1 MLFKVWKSKNYLVFS
16 FCEKSFYFD
25 KDSFGNC
32 YCNYTM
38 KVSRR
43 ALNFDFG
50 KIWPWKIAHNDQ
62 YQISKSQKL
71 VLARFLNFRIV
82 HVLHSRS
89 NTPDLIVFTI
99 HWLGS
104 DLKRGCQN
112 AIKRL
117 LRRKVKAKNNPNN
130 NLNLDRLSM
139 EDLMESLKE
148 TQPMTNAKL
157 LKKYEQWVHLH
168 YRQGFQW
175 CPW

>member
-1 MLFKVWKSKNYLVFS
+1 MY
-16 FCEKSFYFD
+16 
-25 KDSFGNC
+25 
-32 YCNYTM
+32 
-38 KVSRR
+38 
-43 ALNFDFG
+43 
-50 KIWPWKIAHNDQ
+50 
-62 YQISKSQKL
+62 
-71 VLARFLNFRIV
+71 
-82 HVLHSRS
+82 SRS
-89 NTPDLIVFTI
+89 SARDLICLI
-99 HWLGS
+99 PLINQIGS

-168 YRQGFQW
+168 YRQGFQ
-175 CPW
+175 